1 MKEARK
7 RSGSSVLVS
16 RMAVLCLVWLLLAA
30 MFAVQLHW
38 IGKNL
43 PVRISW
49 KDAFF
54 GALIEWVPWMILS
67 PGVVW
72 LAEHFRFDRARFW
85 SVLPHVPACLL
96 VALAY
101 QGISMLLTPGPGGVA
116 IYNLQSGTATVRFAG
131 GGPTGVSGFVLV
143 TNFSPDTLSAPGV
156 SVLWTNHGTN

>member
-16 RMAVLCLVWLLLAA
+16 RMAVLCLIWLSLAA

-49 KDAFF
+49 KDSFI

-72 LAEHFRFDRARFW
+72 LAEHFRFDRVRRLW
-85 SVLPHVPACLL
+85 SVLPHVPACL
-96 VALAY
+96 VATLGY
-101 QGISMLLTPGPGGVA
+101 QGISMLLTPGPGAVA
-116 IYNLQSGTATVRFAG
+116 IYNLQSGTATVRLSG
-131 GGPTGVSGFVLV
+131 GGPGGVRGFVLG
-143 TNFSPDTLSAPGV
+143 TNFPPATLSPPGA
-156 SVLWTNHGTN
+156 S